1 MEPEVTLFTVLT
13 YFKSAKLVR
22 SPWTL
27 RTSKF
32 LYTSEEAIF
41 VNQTRLEKCS
51 DLFIALKVDSTN

>member
-1 MEPEVTLFTVLT
+1 MEPEVALFTVLT
-13 YFKSAKLVR
+13 DFKTAKFV
-22 SPWTL
+22 SSSWTL

-32 LYTSEEAIF
+32 LYTSKEAIF